1 MGSSKFGLFHGDYIL
16 LCGINKNGET
26 MIHETIDSNNRK
38 IFSDVRIYARGFLV
52 ERGECVTND
61 LNVAIVDFDNKIV
74 DFDNKIVDIR
84 CYYDSPT
91 FFLLFFRCIMIP

>member
-38 IFSDVRIYARGFLV
+38 IFSEVRIYARGFLV

-61 LNVAIVDFDNKIV
+61 LNVAIVDV
-74 DFDNKIVDIR
+74 DNKIVDIR